1 MDWVVNH
8 NLTVYPQTSS
18 SNLWMKYIL
27 SYGDKNEPRNMYRVY
42 QCMASICL
50 VFLYWG
56 ICQIKLSD
64 IISIQHICN
73 SPYWFWNTL
82 CNILSCPS
90 VIMKTLVVVRKLNII
105 IPWKSYLPK
114 MQQAPM
120 AIRIETTCA
129 NCPEENISWLNP
141 KFLIFV

>member
-1 MDWVVNH
+1 MFQLLVKMDWVVNH
-8 NLTVYPQTSS
+8 NLAVYPKTSS
-18 SNLWMKYIL
+18 SNLSINYIL
-27 SYGDKNEPRNMYRVY
+27 SYWDKKSHAIFIGMYR
-42 QCMASICL
+42 
-50 VFLYWG
+50 G
-56 ICQIKLSD
+56 ILRLKNISD
-64 IISIQHICN
+64 KVIRYFICN

-114 MQQAPM
+114 MQQAPI

-129 NCPEENISWLNP
+129 NCPEANISWLNP